1 MLQSTILNTGSSVLY
16 FFCQWLTTV
25 LAVRFASFDT
35 AGIYALAISFTN
47 IFYFIACFGIRS
59 YQISD
64 VDNRF
69 SNGQYLAARLITAA
83 AATAG
88 FMVTALMYQLPWY
101 TFACYGIYMIFKLG
115 EAYTEGFFALL
126 QQRDDY
132 KTLALS
138 YSAKGI
144 LSTVAF
150 AASLYFTA
158 DLLTAVIWLTVAY
171 GVCVLLL
178 DAPKLLKLAL
188 SKPVFSGCLPI
199 LRNCVPLMLVS
210 LSTPVMNFVTRYAI
224 EQELSNHFL
233 GQYASI
239 SSVIVVMSTFA
250 GAVFVVFIPRVSR
263 WKESGQFQ
271 MIRKFC
277 LYAVI
282 AMLFVGLLAVL
293 AGFFLGPWVC
303 SRIFGSEILE
313 SIDLLVPMLITSTVL
328 MIKSFWSFMLVPLEQ
343 RWKLLGGE
351 CVGAILCS
359 VLAIPL
365 TKSMGMQ
372 GTNLSYLLGVLL
384 QSIILCICVLR
395 YITVTNKSFTDPSAG
410 NQN

>member
-47 IFYFIACFGIRS
+47 IFYFIAAFGIRS

-64 VDNRF
+64 VDKRF
-69 SNGQYLAARLITAA
+69 SDGQYAAARLITASV
-83 AATAG
+83 ATIG
-88 FMVTALMYQLPWY
+88 FLVTALLYQLPWY

-115 EAYTEGFFALL
+115 ETYTEGYFALL
-126 QQRDDY
+126 QQREDY

-138 YSAKGI
+138 YTAKGI
-144 LSTVAF
+144 ISTVAF
-150 AASLYFTA
+150 AVSLYFTA
-158 DLLTAVIWLTVAY
+158 DLLTAVIWLMLSYAC
-171 GVCVLLL
+171 CVLVL
-178 DAPKLLKLAL
+178 DVPKLLSMGL
-188 SKPVFSGCLPI
+188 SKPVFSGCFPI
-199 LRNCVPLMLVS
+199 VRNCVPLMLVS

-224 EQELSNHFL
+224 EQELSNHLL

-250 GAVFVVFIPRVSR
+250 GAAFVVFIPKVSR
-263 WKESGQFQ
+263 WKESGESQN
-271 MIRKFC
+271 IRKFC

-282 AMLFVGLLAVL
+282 AMVFIGLLAVL
-293 AGFFLGPWVC
+293 AGFLLGPWVC
-303 SRIFGSEILE
+303 TMIFGSEIME

-328 MIKSFWSFMLVPLEQ
+328 MIKSFWSFMLVPLDQ

-351 CVGAILCS
+351 CAGALLCA
-359 VLAIPL
+359 VLAVPL
-365 TKSMGMQ
+365 TKVMGMQ
-372 GTNLSYLLGVLL
+372 GTNLSYLLGVFL
-384 QSIILCICVLR
+384 QCVILCICVLR
-395 YITVTNKSFTDPSAG
+395 SIAVINKPIIYPSAG
-410 NQN
+410 NKN